1 MDLQNAEDDS
11 IPEIADADELT
22 SFRL

>member
-1 MDLQNAEDDS
+1 VDDVTGAA
-11 IPEIADADELT
+11 PLPDGGGDDELT